1 MILSLLTNTV
11 LTRLLLCFLQLV
23 TLVSNVLRKNS
34 AAVHQALATDIHR
47 LIEARHEP
55 SLTLDAVAQ
64 GAGSTAR

>member
-1 MILSLLTNTV
+1 MNSIALIEAPAGV
-11 LTRLLLCFLQLV
+11 RRLHYIV